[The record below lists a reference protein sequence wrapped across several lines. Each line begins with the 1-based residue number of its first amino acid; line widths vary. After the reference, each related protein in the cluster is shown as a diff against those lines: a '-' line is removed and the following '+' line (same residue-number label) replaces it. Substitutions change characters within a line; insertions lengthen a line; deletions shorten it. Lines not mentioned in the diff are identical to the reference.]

1 MPTSVKIAW
10 AIAITLMFVGIAPV
24 AIAMLGSHISPA
36 FGPIGYLGI
45 VTLPLALIGACLVP
59 VIALWSLVVW
69 LRR

>member
-24 AIAMLGSHISPA
+24 AIAMIGSHVSPA

-45 VTLPLALIGACLVP
+45 VTLPLALIGAALVP
-59 VIALWSLVVW
+59 VLALWSLVVW